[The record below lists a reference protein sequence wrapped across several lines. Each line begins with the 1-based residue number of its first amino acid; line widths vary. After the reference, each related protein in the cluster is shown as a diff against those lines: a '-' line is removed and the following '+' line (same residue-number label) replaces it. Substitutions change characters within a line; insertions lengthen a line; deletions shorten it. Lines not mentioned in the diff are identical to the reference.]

1 MMPKLN
7 NEKLKKGQH
16 YVFDM
21 MLYTLGL
28 SEKTV
33 NSKVVHILVLFPF
46 YFYFLLL
53 YNFNDS
59 EW

>member
-7 NEKLKKGQH
+7 NEKLKKGQQ

-21 MLYTLGL
+21 MLYLYTLGL
-28 SEKTV
+28 FEKTV

-46 YFYFLLL
+46 LFL
-53 YNFNDS
+53 FFIIV
-59 EW
+59 